1 MVDQAAI
8 RRAVQGRN
16 YSVRIHE
23 EWRTPAGNRRNAPMY
38 EASIRNDFLGKERV
52 IKGKEYGAVRQK
64 CEDQLEK
71 WAAEEIKKRVIQAE
85 KDDKKRAAAACEVA
99 DEEAKVLIRR
109 LRGILHATLTIDDR
123 IDWQAL
129 VDRQPPPPFAFPESL
144 PAAPE
149 KPPFPELPKASFWE
163 WLLPQMKRNRLQRT
177 EELEQ
182 SYAATCE
189 GMQQNLARAR
199 EDYRARLAVAQRA
212 HEVSAAN
219 FLREQRRRN
228 ESIMAFKTQFEAGH
242 PKAIIEYLREVFER
256 SEYPEGY
263 YVAHEATYD
272 QPSETIVIDL
282 TLPSQDEISDVEGY
296 KFIASRKEQKEIK
309 MKKKDHDALYE
320 TVVQQTILRTIHEV
334 FESLYTPHIQAVVVN
349 GWVTALNKATGH
361 DETSCVISVSTERS
375 AFEAIQ
381 LERVDPAECL
391 RQLKG
396 VVAGPLSQLAP
407 VKPIMQ
413 LNRADN
419 RFVESKEVLAEYN
432 SKSNL
437 AEMPWE
443 QFEHLVRELFSEM
456 FSGADTEVKVTQAS
470 NDGGVDAIAFDPDP
484 IRGGKFVIQAKRYTN
499 VVPVSAVRDLY
510 GTMIS
515 EGATKGLLVTTAH
528 FGRDTRSFANGK
540 PISLI
545 DGANLVYLLEEH
557 GHKVRLDVA
566 EARAKRRSGT

>member
-1 MVDQAAI
+1 
-8 RRAVQGRN
+8 
-16 YSVRIHE
+16 
-23 EWRTPAGNRRNAPMY
+23 
-38 EASIRNDFLGKERV
+38 
-52 IKGKEYGAVRQK
+52 
-64 CEDQLEK
+64 
-71 WAAEEIKKRVIQAE
+71 
-85 KDDKKRAAAACEVA
+85 
-99 DEEAKVLIRR
+99 
-109 LRGILHATLTIDDR
+109 
-123 IDWQAL
+123 
-129 VDRQPPPPFAFPESL
+129 
-144 PAAPE
+144 
-149 KPPFPELPKASFWE
+149 
-163 WLLPQMKRNRLQRT
+163 
-177 EELEQ
+177 
-182 SYAATCE
+182 
-189 GMQQNLARAR
+189 
-199 EDYRARLAVAQRA
+199 
-212 HEVSAAN
+212 
-219 FLREQRRRN
+219 
-228 ESIMAFKTQFEAGH
+228 MAFKKHFEAGH

-256 SEYPEGY
+256 SEYPEGLCL
-263 YVAHEATYD
+263 AHEVTYD

-309 MKKKDHDALYE
+309 MKKKDYDALYE
-320 TVVQQTILRTIHEV
+320 TVVQQTILRTIHEM
-334 FESLYTPHIQAVVVN
+334 FESLYTPHVQAVVVN

-361 DETSCVISVSTERS
+361 DETSCVISVSTER
-375 AFEAIQ
+375 AVFEAIQ

-391 RQLKG
+391 KQLKG

-413 LNRADN
+413 LNRDDN

-443 QFEHLVRELFSEM
+443 EFEHLVRELFSEM
-456 FSGADTEVKVTQAS
+456 FSGPETEVKVTQTS
-470 NDGGVDAIAFDPDP
+470 SDGGVDAIAFDPDP

-545 DGANLVYLLEEH
+545 DGSNLVYLLEEH
-557 GHKVRLDVA
+557 GYKVRLDVE
-566 EARAKRRSGT
+566 EARAKRRAEA